1 MRIPPRTTALRSPRT
16 RRPDSE
22 PGFLA
27 ALFDLDFKHFI
38 TIKFAKFIYVLSIAL
53 SALGGLIVVISG
65 LVALTESAAGLLFVV
80 FGLVSVLINIVL
92 MRVFLEF
99 VISMIRTAQNTTALV
114 ERR

>member
-1 MRIPPRTTALRSPRT
+1 M
-16 RRPDSE
+16 
-22 PGFLA
+22 
-27 ALFDLDFKHFI
+27 
-38 TIKFAKFIYVLSIAL
+38 
-53 SALGGLIVVISG
+53 
-65 LVALTESAAGLLFVV
+65 V

>member
-1 MRIPPRTTALRSPRT
+1 MILAGCSRVPGPGHLPGGADSGVSRSARAW
-16 RRPDSE
+16 
-22 PGFLA
+22 L
-27 ALFDLDFKHFI
+27 
-38 TIKFAKFIYVLSIAL
+38 
-53 SALGGLIVVISG
+53 ISG
-65 LVALTESAAGLLFVV
+65 LVGLTESAAGLLFVV